1 MIAEALVQ
9 LTPNAEWTINGDSY
23 EDIVWLSSGITKP
36 SKSEVTAKIAELE
49 TAEPM
54 RLLRSVRNQ
63 KLRTSDWTQGAD
75 VPEVIKTPWAT
86 YRQKLRDLPKTA
98 NPSLD
103 SDNILD
109 NSSINWPE
117 EPS

>member
-9 LTPNAEWTINGDSY
+9 LAPNAEWTINGDGY
-23 EDIVWLSSGITKP
+23 EDIIWYSSEITKP

-49 TAEPM
+49 AAEPM
-54 RLLRSVRNQ
+54 RLLRNVRNQ

-98 NPSLD
+98 NPSLN
-103 SDNILD
+103 SDNVLD
-109 NSSINWPE
+109 DSSVNWPE

>member
-1 MIAEALVQ
+1 MLSEALVE
-9 LTPNAEWTINGDSY
+9 LAPNAEWTIDGDTY
-23 EDIVWLSSGITKP
+23 EGIIWLSSEITKP
-36 SKSEVTAKIAELE
+36 SKSEVIAKIAELE

-54 RLLRSVRNQ
+54 RRLRVERNRRLQ
-63 KLRTSDWTQGAD
+63 ISDWTQGAD

-103 SDNILD
+103 SNNILD
-109 NSSINWPE
+109 NSSVNWPE

>member
-9 LTPNAEWTINGDSY
+9 LAPNAEWTINGDSY
-23 EDIVWLSSGITKP
+23 EDIVWHTSGIAKP

-54 RLLRSVRNQ
+54 RRLRVERNRRLQ
-63 KLRTSDWTQGAD
+63 ISDWTQGAD

-103 SDNILD
+103 SDNVLD
-109 NSSINWPE
+109 NSSVNWPE

>member
-1 MIAEALVQ
+1 MLSEALVE
-9 LTPNAEWTINGDSY
+9 LAPNAEWTIDGDTY
-23 EDIVWLSSGITKP
+23 EGIIWLSSEITKP
-36 SKSEVTAKIAELE
+36 SKSEVIAKIAELE

-54 RLLRSVRNQ
+54 RRLRVERNRRLQ
-63 KLRTSDWTQGAD
+63 ISDWTQGAD

-109 NSSINWPE
+109 NSSVNWPE

>member
-9 LTPNAEWTINGDSY
+9 LAPNAEWTINGDSY
-23 EDIVWLSSGITKP
+23 EDIVWHTSGISKP

-49 TAEPM
+49 AAEPM
-54 RLLRSVRNQ
+54 RRLRVERNQ
-63 KLRTSDWTQGAD
+63 RLQISDWTQGAD
-75 VPEVIKTPWAT
+75 VPEVIKTPWAA

-98 NPSLD
+98 NPSLN
-103 SDNILD
+103 SDNVLD
-109 NSSINWPE
+109 DSSVNWPE

>member
-9 LTPNAEWTINGDSY
+9 LAPNAEWTINGDSY
-23 EDIVWLSSGITKP
+23 EDIVWLSSCITKP

-54 RLLRSVRNQ
+54 RLLRNARNQ

-103 SDNILD
+103 SDNVLD
-109 NSSINWPE
+109 NSSVNWPE

>member
-1 MIAEALVQ
+1 MLSEALVE
-9 LTPNAEWTINGDSY
+9 LAPNAEWTIDGDTY
-23 EDIVWLSSGITKP
+23 EGITWLSSEITKP
-36 SKSEVTAKIAELE
+36 SKSEVIAKIAELE

-54 RLLRSVRNQ
+54 RRLRVERNRRLQ
-63 KLRTSDWTQGAD
+63 ISDWTQGAD

-109 NSSINWPE
+109 NSSVNWPE